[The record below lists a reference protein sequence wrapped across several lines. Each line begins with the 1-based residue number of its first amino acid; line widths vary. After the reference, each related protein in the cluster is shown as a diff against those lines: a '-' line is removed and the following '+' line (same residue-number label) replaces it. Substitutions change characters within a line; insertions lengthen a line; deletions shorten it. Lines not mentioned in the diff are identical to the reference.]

1 MLISKVTVEEINSAL
16 IDLQKKIEAI
26 QNQLNNLLKQIGD
39 NKK

>member
-1 MLISKVTVEEINSAL
+1 MLISQVTVEEINSAL

>member
-1 MLISKVTVEEINSAL
+1 MLISQVTVEEINSAI

-39 NKK
+39 TKK

>member
-1 MLISKVTVEEINSAL
+1 MLISKVTVEEINSAI

>member
-1 MLISKVTVEEINSAL
+1 MLISQVTVEEINSAI

-39 NKK
+39 K

>member
-1 MLISKVTVEEINSAL
+1 MLISQVTVEEINSAI

>member
-1 MLISKVTVEEINSAL
+1 MLISQVTVEEINSAI

-26 QNQLNNLLKQIGD
+26 QNQVNNLLKQIGD